1 MPITVDWDDAART
14 TLRWDIVGTWTWE
27 MIYTATRE
35 SVLKR
40 RTVAHSVAVIINMER
55 AALIPPGA
63 LTHTRNALMV
73 SPDDRDLVVVVGRSS
88 YTQAIV
94 AIFRKMYI
102 TMSEQIVGV
111 ESLDKARRLI
121 ASRRAEVG

>member
-1 MPITVDWDDAART
+1 
-14 TLRWDIVGTWTWE
+14 
-27 MIYTATRE
+27 
-35 SVLKR
+35 
-40 RTVAHSVAVIINMER
+40 
-55 AALIPPGA
+55 
-63 LTHTRNALMV
+63 MV

-94 AIFRKMYI
+94 AIFRKMYVK
-102 TMSEQIVGV
+102 MSEQIVGV